1 MKNIF
6 VFAIA
11 SPIVFYILSLILI
24 LLTFDEISSFFITLS
39 IYLGVIIGFLY
50 KIYKNIKYFNLIFY
64 NRFDVVTMK

>member
-11 SPIVFYILSLILI
+11 SPIVFYILSLLLV

-50 KIYKNIKYFNLIFY
+50 KIYKNIK
-64 NRFDVVTMK
+64 